1 MTALQTQVRAI
12 LSSNGF
18 VDSTDGCDSPVGLVL
33 ESTSFYAEQGGQV
46 ADTGS
51 LATTS
56 GRTFEV
62 QDTQVRARPTC
73 TLLVSV

>member
-51 LATTS
+51 LASTS
-56 GRTFEV
+56 GRTFDV
-62 QDTQVRARPTC
+62 QDTQVRARLTC